1 MISRGQ
7 LLRLGVSGDQI
18 EKAVQSATLFPVFR
32 GAYAVGHP
40 AIGQRGRMQ
49 AAILAC
55 GPGTAISHRSA
66 ASLHGLT
73 ERIPSLTHVI
83 GPGERGRGCSGIRWH
98 RVPAPHRDEVTVRD
112 GIPCTTVSRTIVDL
126 AGNLGTKTLRG
137 LIEEAAIQR
146 SLDVPVIDT
155 ILSRRRRRG
164 APRLRAVLTP
174 WRTAGED
181 RPMLRSRLE
190 ARLYPRLV
198 RWGHSLPRTN
208 QTLCLDGVRIEV
220 DFLWAEEKL
229 VVETDG
235 AATHATA
242 PAFRRDRW
250 RDQILVAAGYRVIRV
265 TWDQMTDEPEALLA
279 RIIRI
284 LEG

>member
-1 MISRGQ
+1 MAQLAARQHGVVSRSQ
-7 LLRLGVSGDQI
+7 LLRLGVSEDQI
-18 EKAVQSATLFPVFR
+18 AKALQSARLFPVFR

-40 AIGQRGRMQ
+40 AIGQRGLMQ

-55 GPGTAISHRSA
+55 GPGAAISHGSA

-83 GPGERGRGCSGIRWH
+83 GPRERGRGISGIRWH
-98 RVPAPHRDEVTVRD
+98 RVPPPRRDEVTVRD

-126 AGNLGTKTLRG
+126 AGNVGTKTLRG
-137 LIEEAAIQR
+137 LIEEAAVQR
-146 SLDVPVIDT
+146 SLDSSAVEA
-155 ILSRRRRRG
+155 ILGRARRRG
-164 APRLRAVLTP
+164 APRLRAVLAP

-190 ARLYPRLV
+190 ARLYPQLV
-198 RWGHSLPRTN
+198 EWGLALPRTN

-220 DFLWAEEKL
+220 DFLWAEERL

-235 AATHATA
+235 AATHTKRCARVS
-242 PAFRRDRW
+242 PRS
-250 RDQILVAAGYRVIRV
+250 VAGSASGRGRLQG
-265 TWDQMTDEPEALLA
+265 DPGHLGSDG
-279 RIIRI
+279 R
-284 LEG
+284 